1 MERKKISTK
10 SFLLTIGSMV
20 IATISVAQQ
29 SPSASQPVNTSRWR
43 TFTNRAG
50 WSIKYPNKWRIAS
63 CRSCSDPTDPKVFV
77 TFENPSTKE
86 LIMIE
91 HLADKPPDQNAEQWL
106 NSIKTATNLNPP
118 VSEDWILIDGTRS
131 LKVINRNPDSSESE
145 NVYTVRGSQTFAIRA
160 KLNTPSYA
168 LYEKMLSTLKF
179 TNR

>member
-1 MERKKISTK
+1 
-10 SFLLTIGSMV
+10 
-20 IATISVAQQ
+20 
-29 SPSASQPVNTSRWR
+29 
-43 TFTNRAG
+43 
-50 WSIKYPNKWRIAS
+50 
-63 CRSCSDPTDPKVFV
+63 
-77 TFENPSTKE
+77 
-86 LIMIE
+86 MIE